1 LTEWRRARRLWYN
14 VRQRKVSRMP
24 SVLEYDEV
32 KTSFPK
38 VFDFVESPRGCTI
51 TIVRKGRPVARLS
64 PIRVYRTTEA
74 DPELGGEIKCDLFA
88 DESSDWENA

>member
-1 LTEWRRARRLWYN
+1 
-14 VRQRKVSRMP
+14 MP

-32 KTSFPK
+32 KTSFSK
-38 VFDFVESPRGCTI
+38 VFDFVEGPGGCAI

-74 DPELGGEIKCDLFA
+74 DPALGGEIKCDLFA